1 MGSVLY
7 AGGIRTSTRQNA
19 IVPLVLTIRS
29 TLARMTDDLYIRC
42 RDRTGGLL
50 GADVPPH
57 NETFCADVS
66 AAYYTMSIRHGCC
79 LLGAALMSLLR
90 RRVLFA
96 IRVKS
101 F

>member
-42 RDRTGGLL
+42 RDRTGSLL

-57 NETFCADVS
+57 NETFCTDVPLHDERSAQMLPARCSADAVAS
-66 AAYYTMSIRHGCC
+66 VP
-79 LLGAALMSLLR
+79 
-90 RRVLFA
+90 RV
-96 IRVKS
+96 IYPPG
-101 F
+101 